1 MSTAPT
7 HPNALPV
14 FTKATRKRVLLRMAI
29 TGPSGSG
36 KTYTALTIGQG
47 IAEATGLRLAVLDTE
62 HGSAEKYA
70 DLFDFD
76 HLVMANYAA
85 RNYEGA
91 IAAAQDGQHS
101 VLVIDSLS
109 HAWAGIGG
117 TLDTVDRYASGHRG
131 DSFGGWR
138 EARPE
143 QRALVEAMLGAR
155 LHIIVTMRSKQAYEI
170 EKVDGRNRVRKLGLK
185 PEQTDGIEYEFD
197 VAGDMEIDHRLTI
210 TKTRAPAL
218 NGRIYDP
225 PGADLVGELLEWIKP
240 QRGVQADPAPDA
252 PHQHTGEET
261 TQSEFPADGE
271 EDKRKPSPA
280 QQARLHAMLN
290 EIEVVSAGH
299 LDKHDLANYVL
310 RDTGVTIGSMKD
322 LTRTGLDR
330 VYACL
335 EWMKSDPEN
344 ATKLME
350 AATRWAISQPATPTP
365 EGVPA

>member
-1 MSTAPT
+1 MSGAPT

-36 KTYTALTIGQG
+36 KTFTALTIGQG
-47 IAEATGLRLAVLDTE
+47 IAAATGLRLAVLDTE

-85 RNYEGA
+85 RNYEAG

-143 QRALVEAMLGAR
+143 QRALVEALLGAK
-155 LHIIVTMRSKQAYEI
+155 LHVIVTMRSKQAWEV
-170 EKVDGRNRVRKLGLK
+170 EKDERGKTRVRKLGLK

-197 VAGDMEIDHRLTI
+197 VAGDMDTDHQFTI

-218 NGRIYDP
+218 NGRIYTP
-225 PGADLVGELLEWIKP
+225 PGADLVGELLDWIKP
-240 QRGVQADPAPDA
+240 QKGVQQPEPE
-252 PHQHTGEET
+252 PEET
-261 TQSEFPADGE
+261 TQADLV
-271 EDKRKPSPA
+271 EDTRKPTQP
-280 QQARLHAMLN
+280 QLARLHAMLG
-290 EIEVVSAGH
+290 EVEVVRDGH
-299 LDKHDLANYVL
+299 LEKHDLANYVL
-310 RDTGVTIGSMKD
+310 RDSGRTIGSMTE
-322 LTRTGLDR
+322 LTRDGLDK
-330 VYACL
+330 VYAAL
-335 EWMKSDPEN
+335 EWMKSDPDN
-344 ATKLME
+344 ALKL
-350 AATRWAISQPATPTP
+350 AAQVAKWCESQPAPP
-365 EGVPA
+365 AEGVPA

>member
-1 MSTAPT
+1 MSGAPT

-36 KTYTALTIGQG
+36 KTFTALTIGQG
-47 IAEATGLRLAVLDTE
+47 IAAATGLRLAVLDTE

-85 RNYEGA
+85 RNYEAG

-143 QRALVEAMLGAR
+143 QRALVEALLGAK
-155 LHIIVTMRSKQAYEI
+155 LHVIVTMRSKQAWEV
-170 EKVDGRNRVRKLGLK
+170 EKDERGKTRVRKLGLK

-197 VAGDMEIDHRLTI
+197 VAGDMDTDHQFTI

-218 NGRIYDP
+218 NGRIYTP
-225 PGADLVGELLEWIKP
+225 PGADLVGELLDWIKP
-240 QRGVQADPAPDA
+240 QKGVQQQPEPEPEVAPEGA
-252 PHQHTGEET
+252 A
-261 TQSEFPADGE
+261 EFPPAEGE
-271 EDKRKPSPA
+271 PDTRKPTQP
-280 QQARLHAMLN
+280 QLARLHAMLG
-290 EIEVVSAGH
+290 EVEVVRDGH
-299 LDKHDLANYVL
+299 LEKHDLANYVI
-310 RDTGVTIGSMKD
+310 RDTGRMIGSMTE
-322 LTRTGLDR
+322 LTRSDLDR
-330 VYACL
+330 VFSSL
-335 EWMKSDPEN
+335 EWMKADPDN
-344 ATKLME
+344 ALKLME
-350 AATRWAISQPATPTP
+350 HATKWAMSQPATPTP